1 MPRITPDDTHQP
13 APRPADDPAAPPTGP
28 RRERAMTAR
37 GWAKIQLIGNVGRD
51 ADLKYLPSGTAKAT
65 FRLAVN
71 RRERAADG
79 TYADVADWYGVIA
92 WEALAERCGEHLTT
106 GVKVFV
112 DGRPMTR
119 TYQDRQG
126 VERTVVEVVAH
137 DVLLLGARP
146 ATGAASD
153 APPAD
158 PAAPAPAG
166 GDETSPADDDL
177 PF

>member
-1 MPRITPDDTHQP
+1 MS
-13 APRPADDPAAPPTGP
+13 
-28 RRERAMTAR
+28 AR

-51 ADLKYLPSGTAKAT
+51 AELRYLPSGKAKAT

-79 TYADVADWYGVIA
+79 SYADVADWYGIVA
-92 WEALAERCGEHLTT
+92 WEALGERCGEQLTK

-112 DGRPMTR
+112 DGRPITR

-146 ATGAASD
+146 AAGAEPGAA
-153 APPAD
+153 PAE
-158 PAAPAPAG
+158 PAAPATAG
-166 GDETSPADDDL
+166 GDEASPDDDDI